1 MFFGVCYTYLTNWLE
16 LAYNSVQDYIRMEN
30 YIDMTEKKST
40 YNYEAQ
46 KKYNEKNVVIS
57 LKFIHSEKSF
67 LDSIEKACHNTGMSR
82 QKYIKDAIMEK
93 LKRDGYM
100 PDGEQ

>member
-1 MFFGVCYTYLTNWLE
+1 MRCKTIFEW
-16 LAYNSVQDYIRMEN
+16 EN
-30 YIDMTEKKST
+30 NIDMTEKKST

-67 LDSIEKACHNTGMSR
+67 LDSIEKACHNTGISR

-93 LKRDGYM
+93 LKRDGYIGGNVT
-100 PDGEQ
+100 DSEK

>member
-1 MFFGVCYTYLTNWLE
+1 
-16 LAYNSVQDYIRMEN
+16 
-30 YIDMTEKKST
+30 MTEKKST

-67 LDSIEKACHNTGMSR
+67 LESIEKACHNTGMSR
-82 QKYIKDAIMEK
+82 QKYIKDAIAEK
-93 LKRDGYM
+93 LIREGYIDGSAESM
-100 PDGEQ
+100 SDGEQRLT

>member
-1 MFFGVCYTYLTNWLE
+1 
-16 LAYNSVQDYIRMEN
+16 
-30 YIDMTEKKST
+30 MTEKKST

-82 QKYIKDAIMEK
+82 QKYIKDAIKEK
-93 LKRDGYM
+93 LKNVHNFVKLLCLLCFVMWISCCVYV
-100 PDGEQ
+100 

>member
-1 MFFGVCYTYLTNWLE
+1 MSYKTIFEW
-16 LAYNSVQDYIRMEN
+16 EN

-82 QKYIKDAIMEK
+82 QKYIKDAIKEK
-93 LKRDGYM
+93 LKKDGFLSESV
-100 PDGEQ
+100 EQNEK

>member
-1 MFFGVCYTYLTNWLE
+1 
-16 LAYNSVQDYIRMEN
+16 
-30 YIDMTEKKST
+30 MTEKKST

-93 LKRDGYM
+93 LKKDGYIDGNVS
-100 PDGEQ
+100 DGEQWWM